1 MEKLPSSFPINCKLT
16 YLLLVELVFMLAGF
30 QQFPDTYLYQIID
43 YELLSVTIVFQVNT
57 NALSL

>member
-16 YLLLVELVFMLAGF
+16 YLRLVELVFMLASF

-43 YELLSVTIVFQVNT
+43 YELLSVTIVFQANT